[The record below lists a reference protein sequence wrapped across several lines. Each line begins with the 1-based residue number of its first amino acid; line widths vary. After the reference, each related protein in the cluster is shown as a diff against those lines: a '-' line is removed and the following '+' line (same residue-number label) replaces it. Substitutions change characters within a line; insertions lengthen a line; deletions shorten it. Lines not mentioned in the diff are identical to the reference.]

1 MSELS
6 KAILKTFLVF
16 VIVAL
21 LLDRAIAIFHLNKI
35 LFDSFLFDRQH
46 PYNKLVQPIS
56 FVITMMT
63 AAFSS
68 YLGYLVAGRKN
79 RDKKAWAV
87 LCIFL
92 NIWGAVLLGF
102 LPKIEKAEIH

>member
-6 KAILKTFLVF
+6 KAILKTFWVLLTM
-16 VIVAL
+16 AL

-35 LFDSFLFDRQH
+35 LFDSFLFDQQH

-56 FVITMMT
+56 FLITMMT
-63 AAFSS
+63 AALSS
-68 YLGYLVAGRKN
+68 YFGYLVAGRKN
-79 RDKKAWAV
+79 RDKKNWAI

-92 NIWGAVLLGF
+92 NIWGLVLLGF
-102 LPKIEKAEIH
+102 LPKNQKIEIN